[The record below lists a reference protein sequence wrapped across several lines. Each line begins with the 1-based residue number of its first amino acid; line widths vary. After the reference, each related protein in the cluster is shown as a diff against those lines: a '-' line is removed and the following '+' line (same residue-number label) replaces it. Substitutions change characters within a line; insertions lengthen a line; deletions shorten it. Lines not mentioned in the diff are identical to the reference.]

1 MMQLFITVAFL
12 ITAVLGSGSSARDIS
27 SLSKWL
33 KNSGVQIH
41 EKIKWKDNG
50 LNDYGLVL
58 TSSVPVGTVLLKVPR
73 TLVLDSQ
80 VIKES
85 FSDEICKSL

>member
-1 MMQLFITVAFL
+1 MQLFITVVVFL
-12 ITAVLGSGSSARDIS
+12 ITAALGSGSSARDIS

-41 EKIKWKDNG
+41 DKIKWKDNG

-58 TSSVPVGTVLLKVPR
+58 TSSVPLGTVLLKVPR

-80 VIKES
+80 VVKES
-85 FSDEICKSL
+85 LVRDM

>member
-1 MMQLFITVAFL
+1 MQLFITVVVFL
-12 ITAVLGSGSSARDIS
+12 ITAALGSGSSARDIS

-41 EKIKWKDNG
+41 DKIKWKDNG

-58 TSSVPVGTVLLKVPR
+58 TSSVPLGTVLLKVPR

-80 VIKES
+80 VVKES
-85 FSDEICKSL
+85 FMRDM

>member
-1 MMQLFITVAFL
+1 MMQLFITVVVFL
-12 ITAVLGSGSSARDIS
+12 ITAALGSGSSARDIS

-41 EKIKWKDNG
+41 DKIKWKDNG

-58 TSSVPVGTVLLKVPR
+58 TSSVPLGTVLLKVPR

-80 VIKES
+80 VVKES
-85 FSDEICKSL
+85 FMRDM